1 MILYPLIRAARIA
14 TACAIVQPE
23 YTLPVATLIETLSST
38 IPIVTAQIPLTSY
51 IIPLLCDPKQTLFL
65 MYSYNREKYEQ
76 LELISL
82 ISLLLLYFY
91 YKY

>member
-1 MILYPLIRAARIA
+1 MILYPLVRAARIA

-23 YTLPVATLIETLSST
+23 YTLPVATVIETLSSA
-38 IPIVTAQIPLTSY
+38 IPIINAKLPISSY
-51 IIPLLCDPKQTLFL
+51 IIPLLCDPEQTLFL

-82 ISLLLLYFY
+82 ISLLLLYFS
-91 YKY
+91 YK